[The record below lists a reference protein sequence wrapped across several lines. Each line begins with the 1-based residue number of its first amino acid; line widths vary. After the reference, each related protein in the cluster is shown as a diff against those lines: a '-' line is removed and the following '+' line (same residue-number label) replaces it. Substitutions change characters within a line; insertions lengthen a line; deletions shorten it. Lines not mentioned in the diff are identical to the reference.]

1 MDNLKIK
8 NFIDDSFKKYL
19 EFTLSEKQVE
29 QFFIFMNLLIE
40 KNKLMNLT
48 AIVEPE
54 QIVLKHFVDSCFL
67 AKNRHFYD
75 NKNNNH
81 YTFIDIGSGAGF
93 PAIPMAIMFP
103 IFNFTLVDS
112 LNKRINF
119 VNEVINEIG
128 LTNTTA
134 IHYRAEDLSRDEKY
148 REKFDFALA
157 RGVSKISVLTEYLTP
172 FLKVDG
178 SMLIHKMDDCDEE
191 IEESSEAFSKLNS
204 KYVNKESYTLL
215 ESEPKR
221 AIIEIQKLSK
231 TPSIYPRKQAVINK
245 KPL

>member
-8 NFIDDSFKKYL
+8 NFINESLKKYL
-19 EFTLSEKQVE
+19 DFTLSEKQVE
-29 QFFIFMNLLIE
+29 QFLIFMNLLIE
-40 KNKLMNLT
+40 KNKVMNLT
-48 AIVEPE
+48 ALVEPE

-67 AKNRHFYD
+67 AKSRHFYD

-119 VNEVINEIG
+119 VNEVINETG
-128 LTNTTA
+128 LMNTTA

-172 FLKVDG
+172 FLKVNG
-178 SMLIHKMDDCDEE
+178 YMLIHKMDDCNEE
-191 IEESSEAFSKLNS
+191 IEESSEAFSKLYS
-204 KYVNKESYTLL
+204 KYISKESYILL

-221 AIIEIQKLSK
+221 AIIEIQKLAK
-231 TPSIYPRKQAVINK
+231 TPSIYPRKQAIINK